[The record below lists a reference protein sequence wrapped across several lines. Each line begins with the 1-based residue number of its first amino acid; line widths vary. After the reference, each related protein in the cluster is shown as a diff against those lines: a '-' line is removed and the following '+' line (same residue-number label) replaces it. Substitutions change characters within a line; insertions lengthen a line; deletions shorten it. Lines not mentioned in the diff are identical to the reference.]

1 MKTYVI
7 RFTGEV
13 EVEAENEHDA
23 LCSGEIPMDAERQCV
38 VGCYDENGEEVEP

>member
-13 EVEAENEHDA
+13 EVKAENEHDA
-23 LCSGEIPMDAERQCV
+23 LCSGEIPMDAERWCV
-38 VGCYDENGEEVEP
+38 IGCCDENGEEVEP

>member
-23 LCSGEIPMDAERQCV
+23 LCSGEIPMDAEKWCV